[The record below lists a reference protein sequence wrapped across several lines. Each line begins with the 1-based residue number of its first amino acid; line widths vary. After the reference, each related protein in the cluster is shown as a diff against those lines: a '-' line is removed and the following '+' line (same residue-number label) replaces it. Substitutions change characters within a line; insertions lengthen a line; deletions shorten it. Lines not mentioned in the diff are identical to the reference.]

1 IEIINPPKNRISICS
16 FVLVRYLL
24 HVMNV
29 TTPSK
34 DFLELVRELLELL
47 IKARS
52 QRNMLKTAP
61 PSLLFVAKSLDDDE
75 WYARKI
81 AEELKKSY
89 VKLKNVR
96 VER

>member
-1 IEIINPPKNRISICS
+1 MTAAAARGSER
-16 FVLVRYLL
+16 RYLL

-47 IKARS
+47 IKA
-52 QRNMLKTAP
+52 RNMLKTAP

-96 VER
+96 VERGSKRL